1 MNIYIRAFLICAV
14 LGLLS
19 ACSMAKMT
27 VRISMPMVEG
37 GMTALNKET
46 DLILAESAMAPNI
59 ELLEGMLINDP
70 ENEVI
75 RTYAAKAY
83 YGYAYGFVEDENRQ
97 RASRF
102 YYRGFLHGKQAL
114 NRYGLT
120 EMHFNS
126 SLDELQQAVNSLDE
140 NAISALFWTAT
151 CWSKWI
157 DLNRSDPENIAQ
169 LPKAVMLM
177 KQAHMLNPDYFM
189 GGPTLF
195 FAVYYGSRSPM
206 LGGDFELSEKY
217 FNQANAINNNK
228 LLTVDLLRAQYLE
241 RQRFDQKKFHTLLT
255 RIVETTDSLYPEQAL
270 INAISRRKAA
280 LLLEKEEQWF

>member
-1 MNIYIRAFLICAV
+1 MNIYIRIFLICTT

-27 VRISMPMVEG
+27 VRMSMPMVEG
-37 GMTALNKET
+37 GMVALNKET

-59 ELLEGMLINDP
+59 ELLEGMIINDP
-70 ENEVI
+70 ENETI

-83 YGYAYGFVEDENRQ
+83 YGYAYGFVEDDNRQ
-97 RASRF
+97 RASGF

-114 NRYGLT
+114 KHYGLT
-120 EMHFNS
+120 ELHFQAP
-126 SLDELQQAVNSLDE
+126 LDELQLEVKNLNE

-157 DLNRSDPENIAQ
+157 DLNRSDAENIAQ

-177 KQAHMLNPDYFM
+177 KRAHELDPEFFM

-195 FAVYYGSRSPM
+195 FAAYYGSRSPM
-206 LGGDFELSEKY
+206 LGGDFKLSEKY
-217 FNQANAINNNK
+217 FKQANAINNNK

-241 RQRFDQKKFHTLLT
+241 RQRFDQEKFHTLLSG
-255 RIVETTDSLYPEQAL
+255 IINAPEDLYPEQAL